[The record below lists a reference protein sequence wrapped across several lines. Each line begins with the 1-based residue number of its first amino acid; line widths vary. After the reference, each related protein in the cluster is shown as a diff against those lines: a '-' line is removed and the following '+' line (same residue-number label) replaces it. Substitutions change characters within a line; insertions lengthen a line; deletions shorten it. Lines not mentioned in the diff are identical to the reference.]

1 VTARSYYVPLP
12 GGAYA
17 PTSHVQGAWNDHEQ
31 HMGPV
36 SGLLAHAIERHDPR
50 PDLALGRI
58 TYEIL
63 GLIPDV
69 ATSVTVET
77 LRPGR
82 TIELVEATLTAG
94 ARPVVRAR
102 AWRVARGD
110 TTAVAGGAPEPMP
123 PPDTWPAWQGSSV
136 WKGGYIASVEIHAD
150 PTSVPGRGRV
160 WMRTD
165 IALVEGEPVSAAA
178 AYLGLVDTANGVVVR
193 EDPTQWMFPNLDLSV
208 HLYREPRGPWV
219 GLDTTVVFG
228 AAGVGL
234 TSSVLHDVDG
244 PVGRAEQVLTVRP
257 LARAPGHSPG

>member
-1 VTARSYYVPLP
+1 MTCGSYYVPTAD
-12 GGAYA
+12 GEYA
-17 PTSHVQGAWNDHEQ
+17 PTGHAQGAWNDHEQ

-36 SGLLAHAIERHDPR
+36 SGLIAHAIEQHDPR

-63 GLIPDV
+63 GLIPDEK
-69 ATSVTVET
+69 TSVSVET

-94 ARPVVRAR
+94 TRPVVRAR

-110 TTAVAGGAPEPMP
+110 TTAVAGGAPDRMP
-123 PPDTWPAWQGSSV
+123 PPDAWPVWSGSSV
-136 WKGGYIASVEIHAD
+136 WRGGYIASIEIHAD
-150 PTSVPGRGRV
+150 PASVPGRGRV

-165 IALVEGEPVSAAA
+165 VALVEGETASPTS

-193 EDPTQWMFPNLDLSV
+193 EDPARWMFPNLDLSI
-208 HLYREPRGPWV
+208 HLHREPHGPWV

-228 AAGVGL
+228 GEGIGL

-257 LARAPGHSPG
+257 LGA